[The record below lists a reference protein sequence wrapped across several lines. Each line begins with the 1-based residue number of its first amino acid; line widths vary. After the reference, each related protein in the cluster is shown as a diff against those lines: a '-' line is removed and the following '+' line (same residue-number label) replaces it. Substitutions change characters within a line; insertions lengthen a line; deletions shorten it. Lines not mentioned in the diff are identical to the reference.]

1 MSNVSDRDRL
11 VLGIDFGCT
20 YSAAAWA
27 LVPAG
32 ADCKTI
38 PLKSIKSIANYPCYT
53 QASNSDSMEVEVP
66 TELIYP
72 PSADF
77 RVSDSI
83 HGDAVT
89 EKSLDSDDYEN
100 QFRWGYYVHY
110 NMCLAITCSEE
121 KNRHVSRPKL
131 LFDNSPFTRRARKE
145 LKGPLKHLKKS
156 GIIEND
162 LQTVVDFLTHF
173 FDHIKNELRDDC
185 KSISGN
191 CQTEIVYCTPT
202 TWSPKGARDM
212 QTCIATALRK
222 VDFPGVNITD
232 NCIENCFLV
241 SEPEAAAAYVLTTKP
256 ELKSGETFLLL
267 DAGGGTVDAT
277 VYKISQEAPFR
288 LSKEVVKPA
297 GKLCGSS
304 YVNQAL
310 REHLL
315 KLLKNEKYLE
325 DEVENIG
332 SIVEVLVV
340 DAFEHK
346 FKRGFDVL
354 DMAQG
359 LRSTFFRVHGLKDNP
374 KKGFRRGK
382 IEIKNSVIQKMFLDC
397 FEGIGKLMEKQL
409 QLAMEAGS
417 QVQVSISDVRRSFMA
432 WSDAVSKHVI
442 LVGGFSL
449 STSLQNFI
457 KGRVN
462 EFNMTHGCDI
472 RALIPSQTNKEAAV
486 NAVAKGAV
494 LRALDKEN
502 GPDRLTK
509 SSYGILRHE
518 RYMDRPEHR
527 GQRPVPNSLD
537 GEKYVTDLID
547 WIIHRDTRMDHK
559 WESEAI
565 SCRHLFSLDEP
576 ELVFR
581 EVLYVT
587 DKSHKSHRKATS
599 KKNKGAEVVGE
610 IVADFTFL
618 KEQNIIRPIL
628 PKVDANGNILGESR
642 YEIEWKLR
650 FLVRG
655 GNLDCTG
662 IAIYRYYDANRQPQK
677 IEIKCRINLVS
688 CFPQGTQLEADET
701 EEVQDS
707 GDDMTC

>member
-1 MSNVSDRDRL
+1 MSNVSDHDRI

-32 ADCKTI
+32 ADRKTI

-53 QASNSDSMEVEVP
+53 QASNFDSMEVEVP
-66 TELIYP
+66 TELKYP

-83 HGDAVT
+83 HGDAVA
-89 EKSLDSDDYEN
+89 ERSLDSDDYEN

-110 NMCLAITCSEE
+110 NMCLAITCLEE

-131 LFDNSPFTRRARKE
+131 LFDNSPFTRRAREE
-145 LKGPLKHLKKS
+145 LKGPLNHLKKS

-185 KSISGN
+185 KSISGT

-202 TWSPKGARDM
+202 TWSPKGARHM

-222 VDFPGVNITD
+222 VDFLGVNITD

-315 KLLKNEKYLE
+315 KLLKDEKYLE
-325 DEVENIG
+325 DEVESIG

-382 IEIKNSVIQKMFLDC
+382 IEIKNSDIQKMFLNC
-397 FEGIGKLMEKQL
+397 FEGIGKLMEKQIE
-409 QLAMEAGS
+409 LAMKAGS
-417 QVQVSISDVRRSFMA
+417 QVQ
-432 WSDAVSKHVI
+432 HVI

-462 EFNMTHGCDI
+462 EFNMTHG
-472 RALIPSQTNKEAAV
+472 EAAV

-518 RYMDRPEHR
+518 PYMDHPEHR
-527 GQRPVPNSLD
+527 GQTPYTNPQN
-537 GEKYVTDLID
+537 GEKYVLNTIN

-576 ELVFR
+576 ELVCR

-587 DKSHKSHRKATS
+587 DKSHRSHWKATS
-599 KKNKGAEVVGE
+599 KKNQGAEVVGE

-618 KEQNIIRPIL
+618 KGQNIIKPTL
-628 PKVDANGNILGESR
+628 PKVDGQGNILGGSH
-642 YEIEWKLR
+642 YEFEWNLG

-655 GNLDCTG
+655 GNLDC
-662 IAIYRYYDANRQPQK
+662 IATYRYYDANRQPQK
-677 IEIKCRINLVS
+677 IEMKCRINLVS
-688 CFPQGTQLEADET
+688 CFPQGTQLEADEK
-701 EEVQDS
+701 EEDQDS
-707 GDDMTC
+707 EDDMIS